1 MERPG
6 GLQSIGGPRYVRRNG
21 NPWGYVRSDVDGG
34 QQNCSFH
41 PGPEEEDR
49 AAPQGPSLRDTQ
61 YVHEAY
67 VTMYIAKERNKGI
80 AQVGILTNALLVQ
93 YICWIWFNNQ

>member
-1 MERPG
+1 MIQCDDSMCNGMMMVGEASV
-6 GLQSIGGPRYVRRNG
+6 GLFFVFFA
-21 NPWGYVRSDVDGG
+21 
-34 QQNCSFH
+34 CL
-41 PGPEEEDR
+41 E
-49 AAPQGPSLRDTQ
+49 PSLRDTQ

-67 VTMYIAKERNKGI
+67 VTIYIAKERNKSI

>member
-1 MERPG
+1 MTWTAGDRIVPPVWV
-6 GLQSIGGPRYVRRNG
+6 QKKK
-21 NPWGYVRSDVDGG
+21 
-34 QQNCSFH
+34 
-41 PGPEEEDR
+41 EDR

-67 VTMYIAKERNKGI
+67 VTMYIAKERNKSI
-80 AQVGILTNALLVQ
+80 AQVGILANALLVQ

>member
-1 MERPG
+1 M
-6 GLQSIGGPRYVRRNG
+6 
-21 NPWGYVRSDVDGG
+21 DGG
-34 QQNCSFH
+34 RLNCSSH
-41 PGPEEEDR
+41 LGPEEEDR
-49 AAPQGPSLRDTQ
+49 AMPQGPSLRDTQ

-67 VTMYIAKERNKGI
+67 VTMYIAKERDKGI